1 MGIIING
8 KNASAVVYS
17 DTIEDYAFTQIKNI
31 CDNEAAKGSTIRVM
45 PDVHPGFV
53 APIGLSMTVGNRIL
67 PNLVGIDIGC
77 GMTVAKIKKHR
88 GMEFKQLDS
97 VINSRI
103 PSGFQSRKT
112 PHRFTARFDFESI
125 ACRRHLQKEAVELG
139 LGTLGSGN
147 HFIEIDRDDDKEFYI
162 VVHSGSRRLGKEITD
177 FYLDQGRRDLRKRN
191 VAIPYELTY
200 IEGSLMEDYLHD
212 IRLAQEF
219 AALNRLAMIDEI
231 AKGIGWKTETPYSC
245 VHNYIDF
252 SNEES
257 PAPILRKGATSAKN
271 GEGVVI
277 PINMRDGVILGTGK
291 GNREWNYSAPH
302 GSGRVMKRED
312 VKKNFTVSSFKAQ
325 MKGIYC
331 SCISQGTLDEAPFA
345 YRTLEDIR
353 KAVEETVSVDKIIRP
368 VYNFKAGG
376 EE

>member
-112 PHRFTARFDFESI
+112 PHRFT
-125 ACRRHLQKEAVELG
+125 
-139 LGTLGSGN
+139 
-147 HFIEIDRDDDKEFYI
+147 
-162 VVHSGSRRLGKEITD
+162 
-177 FYLDQGRRDLRKRN
+177 
-191 VAIPYELTY
+191 
-200 IEGSLMEDYLHD
+200 
-212 IRLAQEF
+212 
-219 AALNRLAMIDEI
+219 
-231 AKGIGWKTETPYSC
+231 
-245 VHNYIDF
+245 
-252 SNEES
+252 
-257 PAPILRKGATSAKN
+257 
-271 GEGVVI
+271 
-277 PINMRDGVILGTGK
+277 
-291 GNREWNYSAPH
+291 
-302 GSGRVMKRED
+302 
-312 VKKNFTVSSFKAQ
+312 
-325 MKGIYC
+325 
-331 SCISQGTLDEAPFA
+331 
-345 YRTLEDIR
+345 
-353 KAVEETVSVDKIIRP
+353 
-368 VYNFKAGG
+368 
-376 EE
+376 

>member
-1 MGIIING
+1 MGITING

-17 DTIEDYAFTQIKNI
+17 DTIEDYAYTQIRNI
-31 CDNEAAKGSTIRVM
+31 CDNEAAIGQTIRVM

-53 APIGLSMTVGNRIL
+53 APIGLSMTVGKRIL

-97 VINSRI
+97 VINNRI
-103 PSGFQSRKT
+103 PSGFQTRKL
-112 PHRFTARFDFESI
+112 PHRFSSQFDFDSI
-125 ACRRHLQKEAVELG
+125 VCRRHLQKDAVELG

-147 HFIEIDRDDDKEFYI
+147 HFIEIDKDDGKEFYI

-177 FYLDQGRRDLRKRN
+177 FYLDMGRRDLRKRN
-191 VAIPYELTY
+191 IEVPYELTY

-212 IRLAQEF
+212 IQLAQEF

-231 AKGIGWKTETPYSC
+231 AKGMGWKTETPYSC

-257 PAPILRKGATSAKN
+257 PAPILRKGATSAKK
-271 GEGVVI
+271 GESVVI
-277 PINMRDGVILGTGK
+277 PINMRDGVILGSGK

>member
-31 CDNEAAKGSTIRVM
+31 CDNEASKGSTIRVM

-97 VINSRI
+97 VINNRI
-103 PSGFQSRKT
+103 PSGFQTRKI
-112 PHRFTARFDFESI
+112 PHRFSSQFDFDSI
-125 ACRRHLQKEAVELG
+125 VCRRHLQKEAVELG

-147 HFIEIDRDDDKEFYI
+147 HFIEIDKDDGKEFYI

-191 VAIPYELTY
+191 VAVPYELTY
-200 IEGSLMEDYLHD
+200 IEGPLMEDYLHD

-219 AALNRLAMIDEI
+219 ATLNRLAMIDEI
-231 AKGIGWKTETPYSC
+231 AKGMGWKTETPYSC

-257 PAPILRKGATSAKN
+257 PAPILRKGATSAKK
-271 GEGVVI
+271 GESVVI

-302 GSGRVMKRED
+302 GSGRVMKRKY
-312 VKKNFTVSSFKAQ
+312 VRKNFTVSSFKAQ

-353 KAVEETVSVDKIIRP
+353 KAVEETVTVEKIIKP